1 MTTHPALP
9 FRLQSANPSRVRL
22 LLALLVFG
30 NVWLTAVGTQR
41 TVYRA
46 GDEIVTI
53 TRTKVD
59 PSTVTSPGYSYY
71 TYTAANPQPEIVYY
85 TNAQG
90 ITTRQYQTTSGS
102 VVAGNRRIAYD
113 DGTATEGIGIVFTF
127 PTSFIPSAVPSKCFS
142 SFSPFLYPTTSTAS

>member
-1 MTTHPALP
+1 MHPLVGKPAG
-9 FRLQSANPSRVRL
+9 SGGRL
-22 LLALLVFG
+22 LLALLVLA
-30 NVWLTAVGTQR
+30 NVWFVAVGTQR

-59 PSTVTSPGYSYY
+59 PSTASSPVYSYY
-71 TYTAANPQPEIVYY
+71 TYTAPNPQSDVVYY

-90 ITTRQYQTTSGS
+90 ITTRQYQSTSSGT

-113 DGTATEGIGIVFTF
+113 DGTATDLGIGNDF
-127 PTSFIPSAVPSKCFS
+127 SFIPSLRTAHN
-142 SFSPFLYPTTSTAS
+142 SPF